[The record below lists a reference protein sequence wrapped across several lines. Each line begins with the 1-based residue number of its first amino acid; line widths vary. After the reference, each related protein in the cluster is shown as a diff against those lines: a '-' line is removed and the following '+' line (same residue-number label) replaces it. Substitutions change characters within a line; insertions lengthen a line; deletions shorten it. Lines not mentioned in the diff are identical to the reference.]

1 MDKCE
6 VDYGSCREIDCPLTP
21 SYRMVLRLLCLCFS
35 SKRKTVGDINY
46 IAESTIEGEGQWL
59 EGERRGLQKSRL
71 TIAQCPHYCIV
82 TMATSRTFET
92 ASSNSRIELIP
103 DCSMRRHKLRETL
116 HFAMQRLAIGL
127 LA

>member
-1 MDKCE
+1 M
-6 VDYGSCREIDCPLTP
+6 
-21 SYRMVLRLLCLCFS
+21 
-35 SKRKTVGDINY
+35 GDINY

-103 DCSMRRHKLRETL
+103 DCSMRRHKLREHTPL
-116 HFAMQRLAIGL
+116 CNAKAGNRTPCIMCTCVSLAVT
-127 LA
+127 A